1 MPTTHSKYLIYLLI
15 VAILPLGCQ
24 QENKSIK
31 HTVAPEDVK
40 NEKAFLTTIQQ
51 PAGASSTHPFLPYPA
66 NYGISQNQSNVEVV
80 TLAPRLSSDDQIAVQ
95 PIATLVLSEQG
106 TSRPIILAT
115 PIDTSLQLIQ
125 STNYQQFLVQHI
137 GMRQILQDWFL
148 YEKGLGKVE
157 LVDWKD
163 ERYAWKIIK
172 NEE

>member
-1 MPTTHSKYLIYLLI
+1 MPTNSSKCLLHLLI
-15 VAILPLGCQ
+15 LALFTLSCQ

-31 HTVAPEDVK
+31 HTVAPEDIK
-40 NEKAFLTTIQQ
+40 NEKAFITTIQQ
-51 PAGASSTHPFLPYPA
+51 PAGASSTHSFLPYPA
-66 NYGISQNQSNVEVV
+66 NYGISQNQSNVEVL

-125 STNYQQFLVQHI
+125 STNYQQFLVQQAGI
-137 GMRQILQDWFL
+137 RQILQDWFL

-157 LVDWKD
+157 LVDWRD
-163 ERYAWKIIK
+163 ERYAWKLIK
-172 NEE
+172 R